1 MSSFSQQDFGDPF
14 FWDQNHVFSFMS
26 SMKCLKKLLDN
37 QQNLAKYKGSDF
49 IMNDEAQIFAF
60 FKATTPEEKSQ
71 LLEVKNQLTQ
81 KANTYKSQHDDFEK
95 IDDSVPLFVINDEV
109 KFYSDVK
116 TSQKPPD
123 QSDNLNTGIE
133 IEYEQIIKYYD
144 LPYDPFDFD
153 TPMQYDQAK
162 NDYEDYLKQSTLYP
176 QYLEYKSKRN
186 INRKIETQLI
196 LEIKRTSG
204 QNEPGQQSVEKFVI
218 KENQSVKLG
227 SLQCDLI
234 LKDKAVSKKHV
245 LIENIN
251 GVCYIQDLG
260 SSCGTFIRIKNHQ
273 IPLQEGSIFECGF
286 QEFQINKIQ
295 AYGDSAK
302 VKFTIYDGNEQYK
315 GKQYEQNIQNRFLIG
330 RDIRCH
336 FGSEFSDDKDLSSYH
351 AKISIKDNVLSIMDL
366 DSQKGTWLRLSP
378 QRVES
383 PKYQIQ
389 NESEIKINPFILTVK
404 INQVG
409 DVLVNQSQQ
418 YSNGMCL
425 QCKAVKANIQANPC
439 QHVICCKAC
448 YQKQNFK
455 VCLRSDCNTPI
466 KSVEPLYNV

>member
-1 MSSFSQQDFGDPF
+1 MISLYDSDPF
-14 FWDQNHVFSFMS
+14 DWDQNKVLSFMKN
-26 SMKCLKKLLDN
+26 MKCLKKLLDN
-37 QQNLAKYKGSDF
+37 QQNLAKYQGSDF
-49 IMNDEAQIFAF
+49 IMNDEVQIFAF
-60 FKATTPEEKSQ
+60 FKASTPEEKNQ
-71 LLEVKNQLTQ
+71 LREVKNEIVQ
-81 KANTYKSQHDDFEK
+81 KHNSYKSQNMEDSE
-95 IDDSVPLFVINDEV
+95 IANSVPIDVINDKSIFNSSGVAASKNLRE
-109 KFYSDVK
+109 SE
-116 TSQKPPD
+116 
-123 QSDNLNTGIE
+123 NLNIK
-133 IEYEQIIKYYD
+133 IDKEQELIIKYYD

-162 NDYEDYLKQSTLYP
+162 NDYESYIKKCPLYL
-176 QYLEYKSKRN
+176 QYQDYKSKRS

-204 QNEPGQQSVEKFVI
+204 QNEPGSQSVEKFAI
-218 KENQSVKLG
+218 KENQSVTLG
-227 SLQCDLI
+227 TQNCDLI
-234 LKDKAVSKKHV
+234 LRDKAVSRKHV

-251 GVCYIQDLG
+251 GICSIQDLG

-273 IPLQEGSIFECGF
+273 IPLKEGSIFECGF

-295 AYGDSAK
+295 AEGDSAK
-302 VKFTIYDGNEQYK
+302 VKLTIYDGNEQHK
-315 GKQYEQNIQNRFLIG
+315 GKQFDLNIQNRFLIG

-336 FGSEFSDDKDLSSYH
+336 FGSQFSDDKDLSSYH
-351 AKISIKDNVLSIMDL
+351 AKLSIKDNVLSIMDL

-389 NESEIKINPFILTVK
+389 NESEIKINPFMLIVK
-404 INQVG
+404 INQMG

-448 YQKQNFK
+448 YQKLNFK